1 MFLKVTYTEPP
12 VVKPL
17 VEMAIKAS
25 SSKVWIGEG
34 GGDYLMVEEFM
45 KKAEYNTIIAE
56 LQKEFGSSRVELVNL
71 NNLHKWRWVNV
82 QDRYLKDYIDDDL
95 STFIGMGDEIKIKEQ
110 KYYKTLD
117 HTDKISQGVKGWYV
131 ISEYVLDSDILITAP
146 KLKTHSMMIIT
157 GAMKILA
164 GITVASTYSAISP
177 GHLKL
182 PSYRT
187 DSTPYDKTFGNDV
200 LSKAIWDLNH
210 IAIYADKNGHI
221 QTKPQRKYLSV
232 IDSIACS
239 EVSKQSGKSY
249 NLRVIAAPQD
259 PVALDT
265 VCAGL
270 MGYNYTLI
278 PTLRNCLLVK
288 NEGIDI
294 IGNKPKLTHEFEF
307 CPGWSDYA
315 EGLSIYQSN

>member
-1 MFLKVTYTEPP
+1 
-12 VVKPL
+12 
-17 VEMAIKAS
+17 
-25 SSKVWIGEG
+25 
-34 GGDYLMVEEFM
+34 
-45 KKAEYNTIIAE
+45 
-56 LQKEFGSSRVELVNL
+56 
-71 NNLHKWRWVNV
+71 V
-82 QDRYLKDYIDDDL
+82 QDKYLKDYIDDDL

-146 KLKTHSMMIIT
+146 KLKTHSKMIIT

-164 GITVASTYSAISP
+164 GITEASTYSAISP
-177 GHLKL
+177 GRLKL

-187 DSTPYDKTFGNDV
+187 GSTPYDKTFGNGALV
-200 LSKAIWDLNH
+200 KAIWDLNH
-210 IAIYADKNGHI
+210 IAIYTDKNGHI
-221 QTKPQRKYLSV
+221 QTKPQKKYLFV
-232 IDSIACS
+232 IDGNVCS
-239 EVSKQSGKSY
+239 EVSEQSGKSY
-249 NLRVIAAPQD
+249 NLGVIAASQD

-294 IGNKPKLTHEFEF
+294 IGNKLKLTHVFDF
-307 CPGWSDYA
+307 AQIGQIMPKD
-315 EGLSIYQSN
+315 